1 MNEAMVVLDAGAV
14 LGECPV
20 WSVAEGALYWVDIES
35 KTVNRFDPTTGR
47 NAARLVPGKVG
58 AIAIRGEGQL
68 LAAVGTELGMLD
80 FTTGDYEPW
89 KPVEPGGTGNRLND
103 GRCDPVGRFWVGSMY
118 DPTSA
123 RIRSGHLHRTDA
135 SGDQLTLLDDV
146 GVANGLAFT
155 PDGTTMYFADTFDR
169 TVWAFDYD
177 VDTGTP
183 SNQRVFLDM
192 GDLPGKPD
200 GACVDE
206 EGGYWL
212 ACVRGG
218 ALIRVLPSGVVER
231 SIELPVSSPTM
242 CAFGGTDLDVLY
254 VTSIGMD
261 DEPLSGSLLAIEP
274 GVRGLPEPWFGI
286 GGDAGSPA

>member
-1 MNEAMVVLDAGAV
+1 M
-14 LGECPV
+14 
-20 WSVAEGALYWVDIES
+20 
-35 KTVNRFDPTTGR
+35 
-47 NAARLVPGKVG
+47 VPGKVG

-89 KPVEPGGTGNRLND
+89 KPVEPGDTGNRLND

-146 GVANGLAFT
+146 GVANGLAFS

-169 TVWAFDYD
+169 TVWTFDYD
-177 VDTGTP
+177 VDTGIP

-218 ALIRVLPSGVVER
+218 ALIRVLPSGTVER

-242 CAFGGTDLDVLY
+242 CAFGGT
-254 VTSIGMD
+254 
-261 DEPLSGSLLAIEP
+261 EP
-274 GVRGLPEPWFGI
+274 GCALRHLDRDGRRAALRQPVGDRPGGPGTARAVVWNRRRRRVFSLMDQSAIRRCVRG
-286 GGDAGSPA
+286 

>member
-1 MNEAMVVLDAGAV
+1 MNQPEVDCVLDAGAA
-14 LGECPV
+14 LGECPT
-20 WSVAEGALYWVDIES
+20 WSGEEAVLYWVDIEGMA
-35 KTVNRFDPTTGR
+35 VNRFDPATGT
-47 NAARLVPGKVG
+47 NVARAVPGKVG
-58 AIAIRGEGQL
+58 AIAIRGEGEL

-80 FTTGDYEPW
+80 FATGDYEPW
-89 KPVEPGGTGNRLND
+89 KQVEPGDTGNRLND
-103 GRCDPVGRFWVGSMY
+103 GRCDPAGRFWVGSMY

-123 RIRSGHLHRTDA
+123 RIRSGHLHRADP

-146 GVANGLAFT
+146 GVANGLAFS

-177 VDTGTP
+177 VATGTP
-183 SNQRVFLDM
+183 SNRRIFLEM

-218 ALIRVLPSGVVER
+218 AVIRVLPSGEVER
-231 SIELPVSSPTM
+231 RIELPVSAPTM
-242 CAFGGTDLDVLY
+242 PAFGGPDLDVLY
-254 VTSIGMD
+254 ITSIGAE
-261 DEPLSGSLLAIEP
+261 DEPLSGSLLAIHP
-274 GVRGLPEPWFGI
+274 GVRGLPEPWFG
-286 GGDAGSPA
+286 G

>member
-1 MNEAMVVLDAGAV
+1 MNQPEVDCVLDAGAA
-14 LGECPV
+14 LGECPT
-20 WSVAEGALYWVDIES
+20 WSGEEAVLYWVDIEGMA
-35 KTVNRFDPTTGR
+35 VNRFDPATGTNVTR
-47 NAARLVPGKVG
+47 TVPGKVG
-58 AIAIRGEGQL
+58 AIAIRGEGEL

-80 FTTGDYEPW
+80 FATGDYEPW
-89 KPVEPGGTGNRLND
+89 KQVEPGDTGNRLND
-103 GRCDPVGRFWVGSMY
+103 GRCDPAGRFWVGSMY

-123 RIRSGHLHRTDA
+123 RIRSGHLHRADP

-146 GVANGLAFT
+146 GVANGLAFS

-177 VDTGTP
+177 VATGTP
-183 SNQRVFLDM
+183 SNRRIFLEM

-218 ALIRVLPSGVVER
+218 AVIRVLPSGEVER
-231 SIELPVSSPTM
+231 RIELPVSAPTM
-242 CAFGGTDLDVLY
+242 PAFGGPDLDVLY
-254 VTSIGMD
+254 ITSIGAE
-261 DEPLSGSLLAIEP
+261 DEPLSGSLLAIHP
-274 GVRGLPEPWFGI
+274 GVRGLPEPWFG
-286 GGDAGSPA
+286 G